1 MTLQTCFR
9 VSTAV
14 SVALW
19 LSAAEAQVTVIK
31 AGKLV
36 DPETGTTQTG
46 QILVIQD
53 GNILAVGENPKIPE
67 GAVELDLSTLT
78 VLPGLI
84 DAHTHMATSYKFP
97 TSNLKQYNVDVSTA
111 ERAIQ
116 GLLNAQ
122 SMLET
127 GFTTVRDLGNAGNFA
142 DAALLRFLNAPPT
155 ANMGQV
161 AEFAIAT
168 PGQIGK
174 VLGPT
179 TFISGKIISV
189 YGGQF
194 RLNPEHTDVG
204 LTDYFYADT
213 HDELKKAIRE
223 NIHHGAS
230 WIKIVMDDFRYI
242 YSVEDVQF
250 IVEEARRAGLEVAA
264 HAVTRAGA
272 INAIEGGVASIEHG
286 YEMDDETL
294 ELAKERGVVLVGCE
308 LADTT
313 AQAFRGGIYEVALDR
328 LKRAHRIGVEMAYG
342 SDILMERP
350 GVTRGELSI
359 APLDTWAKSGMPA
372 EDILRAMTVNGAK
385 LLGIADQRGGI
396 RPGMAADLIGTPEN
410 PLEDILTLKRVSF
423 VMKDGVV
430 VRHDQN

>member
-1 MTLQTCFR
+1 MTFRTCF
-9 VSTAV
+9 TTLIAG
-14 SVALW
+14 AATLW
-19 LSAAEAQVTVIK
+19 LQVAEAQVTVIN

-36 DPETGTTQTG
+36 DPETGTTQLAQT
-46 QILVIQD
+46 IVIE
-53 GNILAVGENPKIPE
+53 GGKIVSVGANPTIPAD
-67 GAVELDLSTLT
+67 AVEIDLSSLT

-84 DAHTHMATSYKFP
+84 DSHTHLATSYAFP
-97 TSNLKQYNVDVSTA
+97 TSNLKQYNVDISTA
-111 ERAIQ
+111 HRAIQ

-142 DAALLRFLNAPPT
+142 DTALLHFLSAPPI

-161 AEFAIAT
+161 AEFAIAG
-168 PGQIGK
+168 PGQIGR

-179 TFISGKIISV
+179 IFISGKIISA

-194 RLNPEHTDVG
+194 RLNPELPDVG
-204 LTDYFYADT
+204 LQDYLYADT
-213 HDELKKAIRE
+213 HDELLKAIRQ

-230 WIKIVMDDFRYI
+230 WIKIVMDDYRYI
-242 YSVEDVQF
+242 YSVEDVEF
-250 IVEEARRAGLEVAA
+250 IVEESRRAGLKVAA
-264 HAVTRAGA
+264 HAVTAAGA
-272 INAIEGGVASIEHG
+272 RNAIEGGVASIEHG
-286 YEMDDETL
+286 YEMNDEL
-294 ELAKERGVVLVGCE
+294 LQLAKDKGVVLVGCE

-328 LKRAHRIGVEMAYG
+328 LQRAHRIDLEMAYG

-350 GVTRGELSI
+350 GLTRGDLSI
-359 APLDTWAKSGMPA
+359 APLDTWAKAGLPA

-385 LLGIADQRGGI
+385 LLDIADQRGRI
-396 RPGMAADLIGTPEN
+396 RPGMAADLIATPEN
-410 PLEDILTLKRVSF
+410 PLDDILTLKRVSF

-430 VRHDQN
+430 VRHD

>member
-1 MTLQTCFR
+1 MTLQTCLK

-31 AGKLV
+31 AGELV

-46 QILVIQD
+46 QTLVIQD
-53 GNILAVGENPKIPE
+53 GNILAVGENPRIPE

-97 TSNLKQYNVDVSTA
+97 TSNLKQYNVDVPTA

-127 GFTTVRDLGNAGNFA
+127 GFTTIRDLGNAGNFA
-142 DAALLRFLNAPPT
+142 DAALLRFLSVPPI

-161 AEFAIAT
+161 AEFAIAR

-213 HDELKKAIRE
+213 HEELKKAIRE

-250 IVEEARRAGLEVAA
+250 IVEEARRAGLKVAA
-264 HAVTRAGA
+264 HAVTRTGA
-272 INAIEGGVASIEHG
+272 IHAIEGGVASIEHG

-359 APLDTWAKSGMPA
+359 ASLDTWAKSGMPA

-430 VRHDQN
+430 VRRD

>member
-313 AQAFRGGIYEVALDR
+313 AQAFRGGI
-328 LKRAHRIGVEMAYG
+328 
-342 SDILMERP
+342 
-350 GVTRGELSI
+350 
-359 APLDTWAKSGMPA
+359 
-372 EDILRAMTVNGAK
+372 
-385 LLGIADQRGGI
+385 
-396 RPGMAADLIGTPEN
+396 
-410 PLEDILTLKRVSF
+410 
-423 VMKDGVV
+423 
-430 VRHDQN
+430 